1 MAKRMDWE
9 LIGNILKI
17 IVLAGLGVAGI
28 AAILIWDKKSTTR
41 VTLVRIVVQLVSF
54 AALFYFF
61 TFTVPLLYVLLAIF
75 AVTIVLGRLYCGWIC
90 PFAFLMDIVTLIR
103 KALKIRYRILP
114 DKLNKSL
121 HKLRYAILLFFL
133 FTPIALWLIQPPPNS
148 AFAVLMAQLLA
159 GPFRPYSVLID
170 PLIPMV
176 VPWQTSALTL
186 FQINF
191 TYPYV
196 QDILAYAGQNI
207 GQVIAIAFIGLTL
220 TGSLFVRRFWCRF
233 CPTGIS
239 LAVLNRFKGF
249 KWAPIFYI
257 EKDEEKCTKCGV
269 CRRVCPSQVTEV
281 YEQKGGKISTS
292 MCVVCA
298 RCAEM
303 CPYEDTLKV
312 KLANRTLFKSR
323 NWLEPSTNE

>member
-1 MAKRMDWE
+1 MD
-9 LIGNILKI
+9 
-17 IVLAGLGVAGI
+17 V
-28 AAILIWDKKSTTR
+28 
-41 VTLVRIVVQLVSF
+41 
-54 AALFYFF
+54 
-61 TFTVPLLYVLLAIF
+61 
-75 AVTIVLGRLYCGWIC
+75 
-90 PFAFLMDIVTLIR
+90 VTLIR

-148 AFAVLMAQLLA
+148 AFAVLLAQLLA

-170 PLIPMV
+170 PLIPMI
-176 VPWQTSALTL
+176 VPWQTSTITL

-220 TGSLFVRRFWCRF
+220 TGSLFIRRFWCRF

-249 KWAPIFYI
+249 KWAPLFYI

-312 KLANRTLFKSR
+312 KLANKTLFKSR
-323 NWLEPSTNE
+323 NWLEPSSNE

>member
-1 MAKRMDWE
+1 MDWE

-103 KALKIRYRILP
+103 KALKIRYRTLP

-121 HKLRYAILLFFL
+121 HKLRYGILLFFL

-148 AFAVLMAQLLA
+148 EFAVLMAQLLA
-159 GPFRPYSVLID
+159 GPFRPYSILID

-207 GQVIAIAFIGLTL
+207 GQVIVIAFIGLTL
-220 TGSLFVRRFWCRF
+220 TGSLFIRRFWCRF

-239 LAVLNRFKGF
+239 FAVLNKFKGF
-249 KWAPIFYI
+249 KWAPMFYI

-323 NWLEPSTNE
+323 NWLEPSSNE